1 MISGGSNGIGLT
13 KGYPV
18 NQYDLNG
25 ILIASF
31 DSAN

>member
-1 MISGGSNGIGLT
+1 MIPGGSNGMGLS
-13 KGYPV
+13 KGYKV

-25 ILIASF
+25 IFIATY